1 MKVNRTIYNSD
12 KNLTRGQLSNP
23 FSNSSI
29 HTRIKESGAIDL
41 RDNSVWIEKNGYSQV
56 KLIDKT
62 KKLK

>member
-1 MKVNRTIYNSD
+1 MKINKTTYNPN

-29 HTRIKESGAIDL
+29 HSRIKLSGAIDL
-41 RDNSVWIEKNGYSQV
+41 RNNSMWTDKNGYSQV
-56 KLIDKT
+56 SPIDKT

>member
-1 MKVNRTIYNSD
+1 MKVNKTTYDAN

-29 HTRIKESGAIDL
+29 QTRIKKSGAIDL
-41 RDNSVWIEKNGYSQV
+41 KENSVWSEKNGYSQV
-56 KLIDKT
+56 KPIDKT

>member
-1 MKVNRTIYNSD
+1 MKVNRTTYNPN

-29 HTRIKESGAIDL
+29 HSRIKKSGAIDL
-41 RDNSVWIEKNGYSQV
+41 MNNSVWTEKKGYSQV
-56 KLIDKT
+56 KIIDKT